1 MKRLCSVLFQGWMGF
16 AAAIAIWSLFQHF
29 SLPWFGVLLASVAP
43 LLNRIWHYDHTLSMN
58 SKVRLP
64 LVSLMVM
71 LGVAWVLLT
80 VSEQGWPLWLVL
92 GTLGSFL
99 LHTYW
104 ASDDD
109 VVR

>member
-1 MKRLCSVLFQGWMGF
+1 MKRLCAILFQSWMAL
-16 AAAIAIWSLFQHF
+16 AAAISLWMLFQRF
-29 SLPWFGVLLASVAP
+29 SLPWLGVLLASAAP
-43 LLNRIWHYDHTLSMN
+43 LLNRILPYDHISSMN

-64 LVSLMVM
+64 LVSLMLM

-80 VSEQGWPLWLVL
+80 VSDRGWALWLVL

-104 ASDDD
+104 ATNDDASH
-109 VVR
+109 